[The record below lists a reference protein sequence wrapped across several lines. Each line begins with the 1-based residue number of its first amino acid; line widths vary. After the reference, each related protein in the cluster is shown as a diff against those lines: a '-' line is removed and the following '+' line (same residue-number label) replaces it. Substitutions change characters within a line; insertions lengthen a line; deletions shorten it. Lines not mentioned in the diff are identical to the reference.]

1 MNAKLLAWIALP
13 ILGLI
18 VVGIIVAN
26 ILSWLFG
33 WVLYLALGVAVV
45 GFAIWGYGK
54 VRNKLGSGSQRR
66 MLP

>member
-18 VVGIIVAN
+18 VVGVIVAN
-26 ILSWLFG
+26 FVAWLLG
-33 WVLYLALGVAVV
+33 WVFYLAIGVVAV
-45 GFAIWGYGK
+45 GLAIWGYTKVRGK
-54 VRNKLGSGSQRR
+54 VSGGSQRR

>member
-18 VVGIIVAN
+18 VAGIIVAN
-26 ILSWLFG
+26 VISWLLG
-33 WVLYLALGVAVV
+33 WVFYLALGVAVV
-45 GFAIWGYGK
+45 GLGLWGYSK
-54 VRNKLGSGSQRR
+54 VRGKLSSGSQRR